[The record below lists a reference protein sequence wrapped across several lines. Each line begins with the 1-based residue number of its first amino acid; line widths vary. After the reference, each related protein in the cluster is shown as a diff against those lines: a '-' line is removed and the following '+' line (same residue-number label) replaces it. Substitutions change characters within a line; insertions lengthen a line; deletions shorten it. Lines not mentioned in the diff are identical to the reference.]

1 MEIMDS
7 LKREVAAVFRTVITG
22 DRDQIEQAINNYREP
37 GYSDCRYYLYKKKD
51 SDGCNL
57 LHYACMYNTDEVAT
71 WMLSL
76 TDDNQYSRAPIPKIS
91 DNFGATAVMYAA
103 STGKFTFLKAWS
115 KQVSNVKNID
125 KEGRNIL
132 NYFCG
137 SGQTIPEMD
146 NQAARLLLD
155 RDQAR
160 LAHFLIE
167 KGFSFYAADPDG
179 MIPFKIYTE
188 TNFNKC
194 LYLNQS
200 DADGAQKSWK
210 EVYETI
216 NVIKTGKLHSPTLPE
231 PSSLKIYGGL
241 MHTAVAFCFMY
252 HVTTGIKQRS
262 ENFEEKITFGKLDV
276 NETDGDGMT
285 ALHHLC
291 YYEYDSEPY
300 GLREVLVA
308 KLLEL
313 GADPN
318 LKDIR
323 GYTPLMCALERKYIV
338 LYDHSDPRRS
348 NDQGMGSLLNVYTD
362 NAELGYDINKMS
374 YKKISENLERF
385 KERQEELNE
394 NFTRHLKNSNDE
406 LKKIN
411 SELQE
416 QLNERNKHLQDVEN
430 ILKNQQ
436 EDINSLKLK
445 LKDLETQYGPNSKT
459 NETPTSSLL
468 IGNVPLP
475 DVCRHLETDVEVTCL
490 PDASLEDLQAAI
502 SKDEQKYKDIY
513 LITGNKLGAS
523 DIDLVLQ
530 YKDLINATR
539 NKATNVI
546 VSSVLPSVEN
556 EDFNDKIQH
565 LNKALEAFCDEAGL
579 VFINNDFTFKYMNGT
594 INEDCFDDEGADLS
608 ELGIKKLLK
617 NLGLLT
623 VKKKTQATNI

>member
-1 MEIMDS
+1 MDS
-7 LKREVAAVFRTVITG
+7 LKPEVAAVFRTVITG
-22 DRDQIEQAINNYREP
+22 DMEQINQAINNYRDP
-37 GYSDCRYYLYKKKD
+37 YSNRYLCYLYQEKD
-51 SDGCNL
+51 SDGRNL

-76 TDDNQYSRAPIPKIS
+76 RDETSPSSPIPKIS
-91 DNFGATAVMYAA
+91 DKFGATAVMYAVRA
-103 STGKFTFLKAWS
+103 GMLVF
-115 KQVSNVKNID
+115 VKEWIEQGCDIKSVD
-125 KEGRNIL
+125 KKGSNIL
-132 NYFCG
+132 HYCCG
-137 SGQTIPEMD
+137 AGEIIPT
-146 NQAARLLLD
+146 LD
-155 RDQAR
+155 TEIDIDLHAMRKDQIKIMAY
-160 LAHFLIE
+160 FLIE
-167 KGFSFYAADPDG
+167 KGVSCSARDTSG
-179 MIPFKIYTE
+179 MTPIKYYIE
-188 TNFNKC
+188 TNFEEC
-194 LYLNQS
+194 LSLS
-200 DADGAQKSWK
+200 VFDKARKRWT
-210 EVYETI
+210 EVFETI
-216 NVIKTGKLHSPTLPE
+216 GVLVTGQIYPT
-231 PSSLKIYGGL
+231 SSFETKPFSVYGGL
-241 MHTAVAFCFMY
+241 MHTGVALCFMY
-252 HVTTGIKQRS
+252 PLTTGIKGRVETLQRV
-262 ENFEEKITFGKLDV
+262 FESGKLSL
-276 NETDGDGMT
+276 NETDHNGMT

-323 GYTPLMCALERKYIV
+323 GYTPLMCALEKKYIV

-348 NDQGMGSLLNVYTD
+348 NNQGMGSLLNAYTGTE
-362 NAELGYDINKMS
+362 NAKLGYDITKMS
-374 YKKISENLERF
+374 HKKISENLERF

-394 NFTRHLKNSNDE
+394 NFTKHLKNSNDE
-406 LKKIN
+406 LKRIN

-416 QLNERNKHLQDVEN
+416 QLNERNEHLQDVEN
-430 ILKNQQ
+430 VLKNQQ
-436 EDINSLKLK
+436 EDISSLKLK

-513 LITGNKLGAS
+513 LITGNKLGSS
-523 DIDLVLQ
+523 DIETLVPK

-539 NKATNVI
+539 NKATKVI

-565 LNKALEAFCDEAGL
+565 LNKALEASCDEAGL

-594 INEDCFDDEGADLS
+594 VNEDCFDDEGADLS
-608 ELGIKKLLK
+608 ELGIKKMLK
-617 NLGLLT
+617 NLGLLA
-623 VKKKTQATNI
+623 VRKKTQATNI